1 MKSFLLISI
10 LITAIIFGGLSFNQA
25 SAHQDP
31 VTCFVNN
38 PSLGLSVLR
47 DTAPAG
53 AGPEDVTP
61 VITSGNGKAAIG
73 EQVIYKVVMK
83 KTNTSDDCNFQD
95 GTLKIKMPNGVVIVL
110 SSGLPL
116 ITGTAEPTGTF
127 TNRTAY
133 VVVAANDN
141 FSCAAGVDGNP
152 DGLLTA
158 CAFYGLNPNV
168 SGAVQGIAHTGP
180 GSSESPASAFSSI
193 PMAFTV
199 PYTPSTDSSS
209 KSKTLPAPIVN
220 PTDKVTVQG
229 LAGISGT
236 FNGNYTLIDSTGT
249 PHSGTCASDT
259 VNATGF
265 ATLTCS
271 ATGTF
276 GVTTDNTCWDVTVT
290 APSPYTPTKTLLLG
304 SNDANDECFRVV
316 TPPWSASTL
325 SNYHGEQTAPVVNPT
340 DTITVNADASIGGT
354 FTATFDIYNSTGIV
368 NSGTCTGGVVD
379 GTTGKA
385 TLTCDAIG
393 TFADKTADTCFN
405 ELVTAPAPY
414 TPTTKTLLGAD
425 DPNNECF
432 RIQGSSG
439 FFTGGGRVDVPGSVD
454 SVVKTSGKGPTQK
467 VTPTTFKLTH
477 GFELHCD
484 AASGPNNLEINW
496 LQSQFHLE
504 QLVTAECVDDGST
517 NEPPPSADTK
527 TNGHGPTL
535 DVYYG
540 VGYGRY
546 NGECGAKA
554 EWVMDDNG
562 EPGKADQIIAL
573 QITSAGGLKV
583 LSINPS
589 QLGVRDTSVSGTW
602 KNPGDDSAFPWLN
615 LVTGNHQFTPHQT
628 GTHGP
633 TQTNPCPAV
642 AP

>member
-1 MKSFLLISI
+1 MKSFFLISI

-25 SAHQDP
+25 FAHQDAP
-31 VTCFVNN
+31 GVSAPGVGA
-38 PSLGLSVLR
+38 SSSII
-47 DTAPAG
+47 PAG
-53 AGPEDVTP
+53 TALNGAVVNSKMILSNVTGSNAFDGGF
-61 VITSGNGKAAIG
+61 ITITNPDGTKLIVNSPSGTVVPCIGGTATTNGADTDHIG
-73 EQVIYKVVMK
+73 SA
-83 KTNTSDDCNFQD
+83 TDCLP
-95 GTLKIKMPNGVVIVL
+95 TLKIFPSQLRSYQVKCSDDGKNGDPPADGVLRWTFNYTGFSHRNALDNLSASALIQNELDCAFSLYTFTTDSNKKSTQTSPVSNLNDTVTITGVADLAGNFTTSAVLNPPTGADVTATCVTTPALNVIP
-110 SSGLPL
+110 LPL
-116 ITGTAEPTGTF
+116 TVKCT
-127 TNRTAY
+127 
-133 VVVAANDN
+133 V
-141 FSCAAGVDGNP
+141 
-152 DGLLTA
+152 
-158 CAFYGLNPNV
+158 
-168 SGAVQGIAHTGP
+168 P
-180 GSSESPASAFSSI
+180 GS
-193 PMAFTV
+193 
-199 PYTPSTDSSS
+199 YT
-209 KSKTLPAPIVN
+209 AP
-220 PTDKVTVQG
+220 G
-229 LAGISGT
+229 L
-236 FNGNYTLIDSTGT
+236 Y
-249 PHSGTCASDT
+249 
-259 VNATGF
+259 
-265 ATLTCS
+265 
-271 ATGTF
+271 
-276 GVTTDNTCWDVTVT
+276 CWDVTVAET
-290 APSPYTPTKTLLLG
+290 GVNYDSSSDKTQAG
-304 SNDANDECFRVV
+304 ASDATHECFTLVSLQ
-316 TPPWSASTL
+316 WSASTL

-467 VTPTTFKLTH
+467 VTPTTYKLTH

-562 EPGKADQIIAL
+562 EPGKADQIVAL
-573 QITSAGGLKV
+573 RITVGGVEK
-583 LSINPS
+583 LSINPGE
-589 QLGVRDTSVSGTW
+589 LVVRDTSGSGTW
-602 KNPGDDSAFPWLN
+602 KNPGPADNPLWLN

>member
-1 MKSFLLISI
+1 MKSFFLISI

-25 SAHQDP
+25 FAHQDP

-220 PTDKVTVQG
+220 PTDKVTVAANPSF
-229 LAGISGT
+229 LGT

-304 SNDANDECFRVV
+304 SNDANDECFRI
-316 TPPWSASTL
+316 
-325 SNYHGEQTAPVVNPT
+325 EQVVNACSPGYWKNDGAKFGAGDWKSPYHPGDSFAT
-340 DTITVNADASIGGT
+340 TFGVSEPSFISKTYVSGPRTLLDALNAQGPGSDFYRLAVDALLNAAY
-354 FTATFDIYNSTGIV
+354 FNPPAV
-368 NSGTCTGGVVD
+368 PGVVLAVQNHNVVAL
-379 GTTGKA
+379 GFTENC
-385 TLTCDAIG
+385 TL
-393 TFADKTADTCFN
+393 N
-405 ELVTAPAPY
+405 H
-414 TPTTKTLLGAD
+414 
-425 DPNNECF
+425 
-432 RIQGSSG
+432 
-439 FFTGGGRVDVPGSVD
+439 
-454 SVVKTSGKGPTQK
+454 SGK
-467 VTPTTFKLTH
+467 
-477 GFELHCD
+477 
-484 AASGPNNLEINW
+484 
-496 LQSQFHLE
+496 
-504 QLVTAECVDDGST
+504 
-517 NEPPPSADTK
+517 
-527 TNGHGPTL
+527 
-535 DVYYG
+535 
-540 VGYGRY
+540 
-546 NGECGAKA
+546 
-554 EWVMDDNG
+554 
-562 EPGKADQIIAL
+562 
-573 QITSAGGLKV
+573 
-583 LSINPS
+583 
-589 QLGVRDTSVSGTW
+589 
-602 KNPGDDSAFPWLN
+602 
-615 LVTGNHQFTPHQT
+615 
-628 GTHGP
+628 
-633 TQTNPCPAV
+633 
-642 AP
+642 